1 MTTETTGATFQI
13 NNANFYFSVLTVSI
27 NDNIK
32 FLENVKQGLKRT
44 ISWNKYRSEVATQTR
59 NNNLNYLMSAR
70 LI

>member
-1 MTTETTGATFQI
+1 MIIFIFQ
-13 NNANFYFSVLTVSI
+13 FSLSI

-44 ISWNKYRSEVATQTR
+44 ISWNKYRSEVTTQTI
-59 NNNLNYLMSAR
+59 NNNLDYLMNAR

>member
-1 MTTETTGATFQI
+1 MTTETTETFQI

-44 ISWNKYRSEVATQTR
+44 ISWNKYRSEVTTQTI
-59 NNNLNYLMSAR
+59 NNNLDYLMNAR

>member
-1 MTTETTGATFQI
+1 MTTETTGTFQI

-44 ISWNKYRSEVATQTR
+44 ISWNKYRSEVTTQTI
-59 NNNLNYLMSAR
+59 NNNLDYLMNAR